1 MKKNKLIC
9 LFKNMRKHT
18 SLFSSLNLNHS
29 SFHNI
34 LIFHFI
40 RQFYPLSCKFV
51 LKRVGVK
58 VFFILSYNK
67 FKKCIL
73 TAAQGKKGKNYCYSY
88 LIDIRFISR
97 KYKIIKGH
105 QLSVFLT

>member
-1 MKKNKLIC
+1 MNLREINRIVKKNKLIC

-73 TAAQGKKGKNYCYSY
+73 TAAQGKKKKRITVI
-88 LIDIRFISR
+88 LILLI
-97 KYKIIKGH
+97 
-105 QLSVFLT
+105 

>member
-1 MKKNKLIC
+1 MNLREINRIVKKNKLIC

-18 SLFSSLNLNHS
+18 YLFSSLNLNHS

-34 LIFHFI
+34 SIFHFI
-40 RQFYPLSCKFV
+40 RQCYPLSCKFV

-67 FKKCIL
+67 FKKCIS
-73 TAAQGKKGKNYCYSY
+73 TAAQGKRRKELLLFLSY
-88 LIDIRFISR
+88 
-97 KYKIIKGH
+97 
-105 QLSVFLT
+105 